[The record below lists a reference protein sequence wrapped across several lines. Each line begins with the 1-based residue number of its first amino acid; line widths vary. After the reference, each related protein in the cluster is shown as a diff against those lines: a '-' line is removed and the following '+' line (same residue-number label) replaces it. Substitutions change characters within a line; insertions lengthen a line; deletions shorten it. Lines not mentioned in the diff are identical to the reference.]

1 MENQTTITARFDV
14 TGWDP
19 EELAGI
25 SGDWLGAIVM
35 RKTYTEG
42 LVGESIAHFVSSGT
56 EESGRGY
63 LAAERIT
70 AALPDGRSGSFTVHH
85 GALQH
90 PDDPSA
96 FGYIVPGTGT
106 GAFEGIAGAVRI
118 RHDDQGAYFE
128 FELDRP

>member
-1 MENQTTITARFDV
+1 MEHQTTITARFDV
-14 TGWDP
+14 TGWDE
-19 EELAGI
+19 EELPGI
-25 SGDWLGAIVM
+25 PGDWLGAVVM

-42 LVGESIAHFVSSGT
+42 LVGESIAHFVSSGS

-96 FGYIVPGTGT
+96 FGYIVPGTGS
-106 GAFEGIAGAVRI
+106 GAFEGIAGPAHI
-118 RHDDQGAYFE
+118 RHDERGAFFV
-128 FELDRP
+128 FELD

>member
-1 MENQTTITARFDV
+1 MENQTTFTARFDV

-19 EELAGI
+19 EELTGI
-25 SGDWLGAIVM
+25 PGDWLGAVVM
-35 RKTYTEG
+35 RKTYSEG

-70 AALPDGRSGSFTVHH
+70 GTLTDGRSGSFTVHH

-106 GAFEGIAGAVRI
+106 GGFEGFSGAARI
-118 RHDDQGAYFE
+118 RHDDRGAYFV
-128 FELDRP
+128 FELD

>member
-1 MENQTTITARFDV
+1 MDDSTLTARFDV

-19 EELAGI
+19 EELPGI
-25 SGDWLGAIVM
+25 PGDWLGAVVM

-42 LVGESIAHFVSSGT
+42 LVGESVAHFVSSGT
-56 EESGRGY
+56 EEGGRGY

-70 AALPDGRSGSFTVHH
+70 GTLADGRSGSFTVHH

-106 GAFEGIAGAVRI
+106 GDFSGFAGSARI
-118 RHDDQGAYFE
+118 RHDDRGAYFE
-128 FELDRP
+128 FALA